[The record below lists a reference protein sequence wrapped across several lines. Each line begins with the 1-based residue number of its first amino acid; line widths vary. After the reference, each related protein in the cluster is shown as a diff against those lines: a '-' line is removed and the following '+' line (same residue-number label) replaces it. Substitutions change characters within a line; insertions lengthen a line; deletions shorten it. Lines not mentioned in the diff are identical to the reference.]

1 MKTIHGI
8 PDEVLKD
15 LMKFQTE
22 KGWSIPMLLCALV
35 VMDAISNGGSL
46 SRAKKRARAIAKGVI
61 TRPGFVEKLASLAS
75 APGQPGELMRRC
87 ACGDPLTDLR
97 TRLCAPC
104 LAGRVRA
111 RELVLPERP
120 DHARIARISE
130 SDEIPPGAR
139 RPGRSSLRNVRPSG
153 KGRRKPA

>member
-1 MKTIHGI
+1 MRRWAARSLRWCAGRLHGVALAGPPAVLCGRLGGLMKTIHGI

-75 APGQPGELMRRC
+75 APDSP
-87 ACGDPLTDLR
+87 
-97 TRLCAPC
+97 
-104 LAGRVRA
+104 V
-111 RELVLPERP
+111 
-120 DHARIARISE
+120 
-130 SDEIPPGAR
+130 
-139 RPGRSSLRNVRPSG
+139 N
-153 KGRRKPA
+153 